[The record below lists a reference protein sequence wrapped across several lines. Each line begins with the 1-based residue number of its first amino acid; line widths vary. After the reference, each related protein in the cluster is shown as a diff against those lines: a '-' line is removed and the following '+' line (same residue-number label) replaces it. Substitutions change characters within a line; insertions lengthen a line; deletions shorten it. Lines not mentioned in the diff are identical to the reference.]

1 MANNPQNRYFA
12 RTIGVHA
19 HYNGCTFAVPKIA
32 MTLSP
37 HTKSLLL
44 FGQRLGH
51 ITMLLTLGYLCLLGL
66 DVMTAMAVPHLS
78 GDHLLEEVKEHG
90 WKFIPLLVTL
100 AAMLSV
106 CTWMLG
112 KFPPEED
119 ADKPRKE

>member
-1 MANNPQNRYFA
+1 MH
-12 RTIGVHA
+12 TIMEA
-19 HYNGCTFAVPKIA
+19 QFPAQILA

-37 HTKSLLL
+37 QTKSLLL

-51 ITMLLTLGYLCLLGL
+51 ITMLLTLVYLCLLGMG
-66 DVMTAMAVPHLS
+66 VMTAMAVPHLS

-100 AAMLSV
+100 AAMLGV
-106 CTWMLG
+106 CSWMLG

>member
-1 MANNPQNRYFA
+1 MH
-12 RTIGVHA
+12 TIMEA
-19 HYNGCTFAVPKIA
+19 QFLAQILA

-37 HTKSLLL
+37 QTKSLLI

-66 DVMTAMAVPHLS
+66 GVMTAMAVPHLS

-100 AAMLSV
+100 AAMLGV

-112 KFPPEED
+112 KFPPEDE
-119 ADKPRKE
+119 ANEAHNE

>member
-1 MANNPQNRYFA
+1 MH
-12 RTIGVHA
+12 TIMEA
-19 HYNGCTFAVPKIA
+19 QFPAQILA

-37 HTKSLLL
+37 QTKSLLL

-66 DVMTAMAVPHLS
+66 GVMTAMAVPHLS

-100 AAMLSV
+100 AAMLGL

-112 KFPPEED
+112 KFPPEDE
-119 ADKPRKE
+119 ANEAHNE